1 MSRIVIA
8 LGGNALGNTP
18 KEQQE
23 RIDNAAPALIGL
35 IKQGHEIIISHGNG
49 PQVGII
55 NSAMNYAAQCGPRT
69 PYMPFAE
76 CGAMSQGFIG

>member
-35 IKQGHEIIISHGNG
+35 IKQGHEIIISHARHLTRPARWMGRFR
-49 PQVGII
+49 PLTCR
-55 NSAMNYAAQCGPRT
+55 SARP
-69 PYMPFAE
+69 
-76 CGAMSQGFIG
+76 

>member
-35 IKQGHEIIISHGNG
+35 IKQGHEIS
-49 PQVGII
+49 
-55 NSAMNYAAQCGPRT
+55 SAMETAPRWGSYARRLTLQARWMERFRPLNCRSARP
-69 PYMPFAE
+69 
-76 CGAMSQGFIG
+76 

>member
-23 RIDNAAPALIGL
+23 RIDNAAPALTGL

-49 PQVGII
+49 PQVGMI
-55 NSAMNYAAQCGPRT
+55 R
-69 PYMPFAE
+69 
-76 CGAMSQGFIG
+76 